1 MTAARKLNDTMA
13 VTIVN
18 LAVSSIG
25 SSPFRLEGCPFRN
38 RVTLPAP
45 LGECQ
50 AVSLLRRTMNNPP
63 DAEANNAF
71 RDLLFHHGTKF
82 FAGAKESRKTGISLA
97 EHAAGSERTG

>member
-38 RVTLPAP
+38 RMTLSAP
-45 LGECQ
+45 LGQCQ
-50 AVSLLRRTMNNPP
+50 AVFLLRRTMKIRP

-71 RDLLFHHGTKF
+71 RGFWVQAATDFF
-82 FAGAKESRKTGISLA
+82 FAGIVAA
-97 EHAAGSERTG
+97 E